1 MSSSNSKYK
10 AAGGACKKMNG
21 GASQKKMNG
30 GASQKKMN
38 GGSSKKMNGGSSK
51 KMTKKSK
58 KSKKPMKDNEGYCM
72 MCGKRV
78 VMHDA
83 KDITKETSKRTMK
96 MRVGK
101 CPANHTVYK
110 IVGGG

>member
-1 MSSSNSKYK
+1 MVMSSSNSKYK

-38 GGSSKKMNGGSSK
+38 GGASK

-58 KSKKPMKDNEGYCM
+58 KSKKPMKANEGYCM

-78 VMHDA
+78 VMHDS